1 MKRYHISKLF
11 DREGLVIENSNSL
24 KISEINSKDII
35 SSFEKYGIIIFKG
48 FDFKKINLTFFTDIF
63 TKTYSTDALRR
74 PTRFGK
80 KNITSVDYG
89 FSEIDLHSEASF
101 APSWPEIIW
110 FYCITPTTG
119 EGGATTLCDGSVL
132 WKKLSTKAKTFFLT
146 NPIIYKLKIPI
157 PNKKLGK
164 GKRPWPIENPAAS
177 DCFIDWDSSTINL
190 TLSRFAVQKRRDPN
204 VLCFA
209 NHLLSI
215 DAEDQIISGTVK
227 NNQKIPDKFIKE
239 IINKSEDLTYE
250 YYWEKNDLMMIDNR
264 RFMHARR
271 SFNKNDPRD
280 IINIQ
285 TARASFGYKLTE
297 KVFKNNKT

>member
-11 DREGLVIENSNSL
+11 DREGLVIVNSNSL
-24 KISEINSKDII
+24 KISEINSKYII
-35 SSFEKYGIIIFKG
+35 SSYEKYGIIIFKG
-48 FDFKKINLTFFTDIF
+48 FDFKKINPTFFTDIF
-63 TKTYSTDALRR
+63 TKAYSTDALRR

-101 APSWPEIIW
+101 APSWPVIIW

-164 GKRPWPIENPAAS
+164 GKRPWPIENPAVS
-177 DCFIDWDSSTINL
+177 DCFIDGDSSTINL
-190 TLSRFAVQKRRDPN
+190 TLSRFAVQKRRGSN

-227 NNQKIPDKFIKE
+227 NNQKIPDVFIKE

-250 YYWEKNDLMMIDNR
+250 HYWEKNDLMMIDNR